1 MSKARSDLYQKCKN
15 KLLTSRQSIMNGLR
29 GSSDQLA
36 VQISGDEGDIAK
48 ALDDQH
54 TSLIQREKLMAQLRE
69 IDLAL
74 ERIEQGSYGICEETE
89 EEIEADRLM
98 AIPWTRVSFEG
109 AEIRERN
116 QKRYAT

>member
-1 MSKARSDLYQKCKN
+1 MSIQKELVEKCKK
-15 KLLTSRQSIMNGLR
+15 KLLTHRQDIMNGLR

-36 VQISGDEGDIAK
+36 VHISGDEGDIAK

-54 TSLIQREKLMAQLRE
+54 TSLVQREKLLSQLRE

-74 ERIEQGSYGICEETE
+74 ERIEQGTYGICEETE
-89 EEIEADRLM
+89 EEIEADRLI